1 MATKRTKKTE
11 AASSPVAVEAKP
23 EPKVAKPELKPAK
36 KAAKPAAKPSAPRAK
51 KTVEAVPPPVES
63 KPTDTISLAA
73 LRDEISAL
81 AHQLWIEN
89 GCRHGY
95 AHEDWSRAE
104 LAVKAKYGI

>member
-11 AASSPVAVEAKP
+11 AALSPVADPVKTVE
-23 EPKVAKPELKPAK
+23 
-36 KAAKPAAKPSAPRAK
+36 KPAAKAAKKAPAKRAVKPGAPRAK
-51 KTVEAVPPPVES
+51 KPVETVLAPVES
-63 KPTDTISLAA
+63 MPTDTISLAA
-73 LRDEISAL
+73 LRDEIASL